1 MNIKLKDNDLT
12 TLPGVGVATKGK
24 LEELGIKTI
33 TDIILFLPSHLLDKT
48 STSNPNNVTDK
59 QKCIFIGVIKNIII
73 TKGPKRSMI
82 VKVNVDGIDLQI
94 RFLHK
99 IFMFSNLKIGL
110 KIRITG
116 VVYKQSKTLSMIH
129 PEVEIM
135 SSDGLEK
142 IIPFYD
148 TKKKVT
154 QGKIRKIIKFLLDY
168 LSNKNNK
175 DIFMDDQLLK
185 LEIPNYL
192 DALLF
197 CHLPSSKISYNE
209 SLEKFL
215 QGRKRFIFEE
225 LLAHRIKI
233 NTEINSSS
241 KQTGYKFDYE
251 KSDIHKMIST
261 LGFSL
266 TDSQIDVLN
275 DLEKDFSKG
284 TVSKRLIQGDVGCG
298 KTIVAA
304 LAAYMCYLS
313 DLQTSLLVPTEIL
326 ANQHYKSL
334 LKIFDGTKIN
344 IELITSSVCK
354 SDKDVIYEKISSGEI
369 NIIIGTHSLLS
380 DNIRFKNLGLSIIDE
395 QHKFGVRQRAQIHKS
410 SNKTIQPHQI
420 MLSATPIPRS
430 LSLVL
435 YEGLSYSRITDVPKG
450 RKPVKTELINKINR
464 EAIFDFVKDAINSK
478 QQIFW
483 MCPAI
488 DSNSDRT
495 SNIYGVYEE
504 LIEIFP
510 SDRVAILHGQA
521 EQSENEINMRKF
533 HKHDADILLCTTMI
547 EVGINIPNATTI
559 IIEDASRFGLSQ
571 LHQLRGRVGRGRQ
584 QGFCFLIYDEK
595 SSELSLSRLESLVNT
610 NDGFSIAETDLKL
623 RGAGDYFGQRQSGQ
637 YNNFKLINYEE
648 ILDNFTEVKKINKI
662 YSELTDTQKK
672 ILLSRWS
679 QLGNKGIDL

>member
-33 TDIILFLPSHLLDKT
+33 TDLILFLPSHLLDKT

-59 QKCIFIGVIKNIII
+59 QKCIFIGVIKTIII
-73 TKGPKRSMI
+73 TKGFKRSMI

-99 IFMFSNLKIGL
+99 IFMFSNLKTGL

-129 PEVEIM
+129 PEVEII

-148 TKKKVT
+148 TKKKIT

-175 DIFMDDQLLK
+175 DIFMDNQLLK

-251 KSDIHKMIST
+251 KSDIDKMINT

-275 DLEKDFSKG
+275 DLKKDFSKG

-313 DLQTSLLVPTEIL
+313 ELQTSFLVPTEIL
-326 ANQHYKSL
+326 ANQHYKNL
-334 LKIFDGTKIN
+334 LEIFNGTKIN
-344 IELITSSVCK
+344 VELITSSVCK
-354 SDKDVIYEKISSGEI
+354 SDKDVIC
-369 NIIIGTHSLLS
+369 LLYTS
-380 DNIRFKNLGLSIIDE
+380 DAADE
-395 QHKFGVRQRAQIHKS
+395 
-410 SNKTIQPHQI
+410 
-420 MLSATPIPRS
+420 
-430 LSLVL
+430 
-435 YEGLSYSRITDVPKG
+435 
-450 RKPVKTELINKINR
+450 
-464 EAIFDFVKDAINSK
+464 
-478 QQIFW
+478 
-483 MCPAI
+483 
-488 DSNSDRT
+488 
-495 SNIYGVYEE
+495 
-504 LIEIFP
+504 
-510 SDRVAILHGQA
+510 
-521 EQSENEINMRKF
+521 
-533 HKHDADILLCTTMI
+533 
-547 EVGINIPNATTI
+547 
-559 IIEDASRFGLSQ
+559 
-571 LHQLRGRVGRGRQ
+571 
-584 QGFCFLIYDEK
+584 
-595 SSELSLSRLESLVNT
+595 
-610 NDGFSIAETDLKL
+610 
-623 RGAGDYFGQRQSGQ
+623 
-637 YNNFKLINYEE
+637 
-648 ILDNFTEVKKINKI
+648 
-662 YSELTDTQKK
+662 
-672 ILLSRWS
+672 
-679 QLGNKGIDL
+679 

>member
-1 MNIKLKDNDLT
+1 
-12 TLPGVGVATKGK
+12 
-24 LEELGIKTI
+24 
-33 TDIILFLPSHLLDKT
+33 
-48 STSNPNNVTDK
+48 
-59 QKCIFIGVIKNIII
+59 
-73 TKGPKRSMI
+73 MI

-99 IFMFSNLKIGL
+99 IFMFSNLKTGL

-116 VVYKQSKTLSMIH
+116 VVYKQSKMLSMIH

-197 CHLPSSKISYNE
+197 CHLPSSKTSYNE

-334 LKIFDGTKIN
+334 LNIFDGTKIN
-344 IELITSSVCK
+344 IELITSSVCR

-495 SNIYGVYEE
+495 SNIYGCLLYTS
-504 LIEIFP
+504 P
-510 SDRVAILHGQA
+510 SPRDRG
-521 EQSENEINMRKF
+521 
-533 HKHDADILLCTTMI
+533 
-547 EVGINIPNATTI
+547 
-559 IIEDASRFGLSQ
+559 
-571 LHQLRGRVGRGRQ
+571 
-584 QGFCFLIYDEK
+584 
-595 SSELSLSRLESLVNT
+595 
-610 NDGFSIAETDLKL
+610 
-623 RGAGDYFGQRQSGQ
+623 
-637 YNNFKLINYEE
+637 
-648 ILDNFTEVKKINKI
+648 
-662 YSELTDTQKK
+662 
-672 ILLSRWS
+672 
-679 QLGNKGIDL
+679 

>member
-59 QKCIFIGVIKNIII
+59 QKCIFIGVIKSIII

-99 IFMFSNLKIGL
+99 IFMFSNLKTGL

-241 KQTGYKFDYE
+241 KQTGHKFDYE
-251 KSDIHKMIST
+251 KSDIDKMINT

-313 DLQTSLLVPTEIL
+313 ELQTSLLVPTEIL
-326 ANQHYKSL
+326 ANQHYKNL

-464 EAIFDFVKDAINSK
+464 EA
-478 QQIFW
+478 
-483 MCPAI
+483 
-488 DSNSDRT
+488 
-495 SNIYGVYEE
+495 
-504 LIEIFP
+504 
-510 SDRVAILHGQA
+510 
-521 EQSENEINMRKF
+521 
-533 HKHDADILLCTTMI
+533 DI
-547 EVGINIPNATTI
+547 
-559 IIEDASRFGLSQ
+559 
-571 LHQLRGRVGRGRQ
+571 
-584 QGFCFLIYDEK
+584 
-595 SSELSLSRLESLVNT
+595 
-610 NDGFSIAETDLKL
+610 
-623 RGAGDYFGQRQSGQ
+623 
-637 YNNFKLINYEE
+637 
-648 ILDNFTEVKKINKI
+648 
-662 YSELTDTQKK
+662 
-672 ILLSRWS
+672 
-679 QLGNKGIDL
+679 